1 MREYFTDG
9 RYKVYGFPEKIG
21 GFSEKSGDKD
31 ITRLVVAY
39 LRVSTGKQ
47 GKSGLGIE
55 AQREAVARFA
65 EAEGLVVAFEYVE
78 VETGKGSDA
87 LDLRPQ
93 LRLALDKARKLRCP
107 IVVAKLDRLSRDVA
121 FIAGLMA
128 QRVPFVAAELG
139 PDIDPFI
146 LHIYAALAEKE
157 RAMISA
163 RTKEALA
170 RAKARGVRLGNPRLH
185 EVRGKAVESA
195 RAAADRFAA
204 NALPLIQPLRAE
216 GKSLR
221 EIAMVLD
228 ERGVPTARGGTS
240 AATQIAE
247 ILKRG

>member
-1 MREYFTDG
+1 M
-9 RYKVYGFPEKIG
+9 YGL
-21 GFSEKSGDKD
+21 SENKGHNHM
-31 ITRLVVAY
+31 TRPVVAY
-39 LRVSTGKQ
+39 VRVSTSKQ
-47 GKSGLGIE
+47 GKSGLGVE
-55 AQREAVARFA
+55 AQREAIARFA
-65 EAEGLVVAFEYVE
+65 AAEGLVVASAYVE
-78 VETGKGSDA
+78 VETGKGADA

-93 LRLALDKARKLRCP
+93 LCLALDRAHKLRCP

-128 QRVPFVAAELG
+128 QRVPFVVAELG

-170 RAKARGVRLGNPRLH
+170 QAKAKGVRLGNPRLH
-185 EVRGKAVESA
+185 EVRAKGSESMK
-195 RAAADRFAA
+195 AAADRFAA
-204 NALPLIQPLRAE
+204 NVLPIIQPMRAE

-221 EIAMVLD
+221 DIAKALD
-228 ERGVPTARGGTS
+228 ARGVPTARGGKW
-240 AATQIAE
+240 APRQIAD